1 MGKLSRIVLLAGV
14 VTAFFAGAR
23 AEIAPATA
31 TIGDIT
37 FNYSP
42 EAWLI
47 ESGGEGL
54 IVTCVQEDCRGAVV
68 DISRRDRESGCTK
81 EAMGA
86 EAERLF
92 PVEGRFYQNVI
103 PVGRFALALAIRHD
117 GPDLSS
123 PEYAYGCLAWQGD
136 EYRFAMRPETV
147 GNQSSIGGALI
158 YLVSRATAPEAP
170 MTQLRVGEVTFSLST
185 EAWLISYRKPES
197 DEAGE
202 TAWITCRMPTCEEPG
217 LKAVLSVHP
226 ADTPCPSAPIGNEYY
241 YGGGPKLGTIQKES
255 PDGLDFITAE
265 FWLGCR
271 NYVPPRFA
279 ACTVHNSRSYHLSTS
294 GVSDCR
300 SSRWDVPQD
309 ILVDLLKSA
318 RVAE

>member
-1 MGKLSRIVLLAGV
+1 MGKLSRIVLLAGA
-14 VTAFFAGAR
+14 VTAPFSVAR
-23 AEIAPATA
+23 AEMPSARA

-42 EAWLI
+42 EAWRI
-47 ESGGEGL
+47 ESSGDGL
-54 IVTCVQEDCRGAVV
+54 IATCVQEDCRGAVV

-86 EAERLF
+86 EAARLF
-92 PVEGRFYQNVI
+92 PVEDRFYENAI
-103 PVGRFALALAIRHD
+103 PLGRFALALAIRHA

-170 MTQLRVGEVTFSLST
+170 VPQLRVGEVTF
-185 EAWLISYRKPES
+185 K
-197 DEAGE
+197 
-202 TAWITCRMPTCEEPG
+202 EPG

-226 ADTPCPSAPIGNEYY
+226 ADTPCPSAPIGSENDD
-241 YGGGPKLGTIQKES
+241 GGAPKLGTIQKER

-279 ACTVHNSRSYHLSTS
+279 ACTVHNGRSYHLSTS
-294 GVSDCR
+294 GASSCR
-300 SSRWDVPQD
+300 SSTSNVSQDV
-309 ILVDLLKSA
+309 LVDLLKSA